1 MFKPFAALAA
11 AFLLLLAASAG
22 AAAKPSSHAEALAEG
37 NPAATAPSF
46 SEGVD
51 GSVYK
56 GRPVTGQSI
65 LSEGLMCLAVDRG
78 PDRCYDSAKALQAA
92 EVPPALA
99 ATSRKRGP
107 RARAAVDCGIYSLLF
122 IYNGADWTGAGAA
135 LEERFRWANLRA
147 EVNNEGSSFLMG
159 EYSGHLA
166 DGQDGGSY
174 WYPGDTSACAI
185 EDNLNRNGSG
195 WNNRISSRYR
205 N

>member
-1 MFKPFAALAA
+1 MLRSFTVVTATCA
-11 AFLLLLAASAG
+11 LLLVGAAG
-22 AAAKPSSHAEALAEG
+22 AAAQASSHAEALAEG
-37 NPAATAPSF
+37 DPAATAPSF

-56 GRPVTGQSI
+56 GRSVTRRFIVSNA
-65 LSEGLMCLAVDRG
+65 LMCLGVERG
-78 PDRCYDSAKALQAA
+78 PDRCYDSAYDLQMAEAPPRAA
-92 EVPPALA
+92 A
-99 ATSRKRGP
+99 SRARGP
-107 RARAAVDCGIYSLLF
+107 TARAAVDCGIYSLLF

-135 LEERFRWANLRA
+135 LEDRFRWANLRA